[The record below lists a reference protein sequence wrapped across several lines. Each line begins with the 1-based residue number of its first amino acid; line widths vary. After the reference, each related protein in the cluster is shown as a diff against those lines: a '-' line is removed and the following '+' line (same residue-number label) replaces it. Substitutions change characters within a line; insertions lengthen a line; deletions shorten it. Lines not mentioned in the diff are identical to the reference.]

1 VVKELKR
8 CSLKCYLNIIGQHP
22 PLLSHPQPNKTTKQ
36 SPTHSGVSADNQ
48 HGEVGRVAG
57 QAEYRRLEVLV
68 VASQVNQRDELTG
81 RLTDLLYRARLTVV
95 DHLINITG

>member
-1 VVKELKR
+1 MQSQVLFKHNWSTPPSPFPTHNQTKL
-8 CSLKCYLNIIGQHP
+8 LN
-22 PLLSHPQPNKTTKQ
+22 NRV
-36 SPTHSGVSADNQ
+36 SPTHAGVGADNQ
-48 HGEVGRVAG
+48 HGEVRRVAG

-81 RLTDLLYRARLTVV
+81 RLADLLYRARLTVV